1 MNALDDSSRKIVATL
16 VIFGYSAGMK
26 RQVITWII
34 IIAASLALGVFIDE
48 RVNANVVTPKWID
61 Q

>member
-1 MNALDDSSRKIVATL
+1 
-16 VIFGYSAGMK
+16 MK

-48 RVNANVVTPKWID
+48 RVNANKVNPSWVD
-61 Q
+61 QKI